1 MPRISWLLISYF
13 DVIDCCSTSN
23 CCNEDSYSYPT
34 FIPFFFTY
42 SPLNIGSKRQFEY
55 VKCRNWNW
63 ILFYCIWIMM
73 KCVVSSCNICNLTS
87 CCCFLTSKD
96 CTTRMQSTEQ
106 KKQTKKRLSFV
117 HIFTNSCEAADSPHG
132 SP

>member
-1 MPRISWLLISYF
+1 MPCISWLLISYF
-13 DVIDCCSTSN
+13 DVIDCCSTSY
-23 CCNEDSYSYPT
+23 CGNENPESYPT
-34 FIPFFFTY
+34 FIPFFFLD
-42 SPLNIGSKRQFEY
+42 SILNVCSKRQLDY
-55 VKCRNWNW
+55 IQGRNWNS
-63 ILFYCIWIMM
+63 ILLNCIGIMM
-73 KCVVSSCNICNLTS
+73 QGIMCSCYICNLAS
-87 CCCFLTSKD
+87 CGCFFTSKE